1 MHTKIRFRTSIYIT
15 KGADRIMNGGL
26 WKKGIL
32 IVLAALL
39 LLIPQQ
45 LLAGRPKV
53 EAAAAVLIDAR
64 TGEVLWQAEGD
75 RVLPASGMTQL
86 MTEWLVLDAVRG
98 GRVNWEDSIRVGGD
112 EQAEAVQV
120 SRRNNREERDGIPFR
135 ADDKISVNELFMGVT
150 VSSSTEAEKALAR
163 YAGGSEASFAWMMNE
178 KARKIGMSASTQFAS
193 GGSTKTSL
201 STEKPEAEKNPD
213 SRMTAKDAALMCR
226 ELIDSHPEVLRM
238 SSVTQTEISSRGIY
252 LMNKNA
258 MLPEFAGPY
267 SYRGMDGLKAYG
279 SEEEGYSLA
288 GTAQRDG
295 HRLIVVIM
303 GAESRE
309 KSYQAAGRL
318 LDYGYARSGTF
329 AERATSWLRLV

>member
-1 MHTKIRFRTSIYIT
+1 
-15 KGADRIMNGGL
+15 MNGGL
-26 WKKGIL
+26 LKKGIL
-32 IVLAALL
+32 IVLAVML

-98 GRVNWEDSIRVGGD
+98 GRVDWEDSVRIGGD
-112 EQAEAVQV
+112 DKLESARTVQ
-120 SRRNNREERDGIPFR
+120 SLERNEREGIPFR
-135 ADDKISVNELFMGVT
+135 ADDQIPLNELFMGVT
-150 VSSSTEAEKALAR
+150 VSSSVQAERALAR

-178 KARKIGMSASTQFAS
+178 KARRIGMSASTQFMPHAAVEAPKPAGKEANEAS
-193 GGSTKTSL
+193 PG
-201 STEKPEAEKNPD
+201 
-213 SRMTAKDAALMCR
+213 SRMTAKDAAMMCR
-226 ELIDSHPEVLRM
+226 ELIASHPEVLRM

-258 MLPEFAGPY
+258 MLPEFSGPY

-279 SEEEGYSLA
+279 SDGEGYSVA

-295 HRLIVVIM
+295 QRLIVVIM

-309 KSYQAAGRL
+309 KSFQAAGRL
-318 LDYGYARSGTF
+318 LDYGYARSGSF
-329 AERATSWLRLV
+329 AERASSWLRLV

>member
-1 MHTKIRFRTSIYIT
+1 MS
-15 KGADRIMNGGL
+15 GGI

-32 IVLAALL
+32 IVLAVLL

-64 TGEVLWQAEGD
+64 TGKVLWQAEGD
-75 RVLPASGMTQL
+75 RVLPAAGMTQL
-86 MTEWLVLDAVRG
+86 MTEWLVLDAIRG
-98 GRVNWEDSIRVGGD
+98 GRVDWEDSVRIGGK
-112 EQAEAVQV
+112 ERTAAAQV
-120 SRRNNREERDGIPFR
+120 SQSNSREEREGIPFR
-135 ADDKISVNELFMGVT
+135 ADDKIPLNELFMGMT
-150 VSSSTEAEKALAR
+150 VSSSVQAERALAR

-178 KARKIGMSASTQFAS
+178 KARRIGMSASTQFTAHLPKEASEPSEKLAGKAAS
-193 GGSTKTSL
+193 G
-201 STEKPEAEKNPD
+201 
-213 SRMTAKDAALMCR
+213 SRMTAKDAAIMCR

-279 SEEEGYSLA
+279 TDSEGYSLA

-295 HRLIVVIM
+295 QRLIVVVM

-309 KSYQAAGRL
+309 KSFQAASRL
-318 LDYGYARSGTF
+318 LDYGYARSGSF